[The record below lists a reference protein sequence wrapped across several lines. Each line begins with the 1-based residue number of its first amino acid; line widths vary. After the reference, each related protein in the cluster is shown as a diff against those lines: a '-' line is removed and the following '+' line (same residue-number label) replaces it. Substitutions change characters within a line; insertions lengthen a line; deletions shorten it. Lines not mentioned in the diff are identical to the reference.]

1 MSPEPVGS
9 LTDQIITE
17 IGPFMAHQR
26 HKWAAQCQAYGLSMT
41 HFQVLAI
48 LDAEGPTPMSRLAD
62 ELGVGDSNLTG
73 IIGRLEER
81 GVVARVHDDADRRM
95 VRAQLTAAGVDML
108 RRVEDARLGHMRQ
121 LVESL
126 SADEQRTVLSG
137 LRTLTAAHA
146 RVHAEHDHAEHD
158 HPERDHPEHDH
169 PSDKE
174 LVPA

>member
-95 VRAQLTAAGVDML
+95 VRAQLTPAGVDML

-137 LRTLTAAHA
+137 LKTLTAAHA
-146 RVHAEHDHAEHD
+146 RTHAEHD
-158 HPERDHPEHDH
+158 HPEPH

-174 LVPA
+174 LLPA

>member
-108 RRVEDARLGHMRQ
+108 RRVEDARLAHMRQ

-126 SADEQRTVLSG
+126 SADEKRTVLSG
-137 LRTLTAAHA
+137 LKTLTAAHA
-146 RVHAEHDHAEHD
+146 RHHAEHDHSAHD
-158 HPERDHPEHDH
+158 HPKPH
-169 PSDKE
+169 SDKE
-174 LVPA
+174 LLPA

>member
-9 LTDQIITE
+9 LTDQIIAE
-17 IGPFMAHQR
+17 MGPFMAHQR

-48 LDAEGPTPMSRLAD
+48 LAAEGPTPMNRLAD

-73 IIGRLEER
+73 IVGRLEER
-81 GVVARVHDDADRRM
+81 GVVARVHDAADRRM

-108 RRVEDARLGHMRQ
+108 RRVEDTRLGHMRQ

-126 SADEQRTVLSG
+126 TADEQRTVLSG
-137 LRTLTAAHA
+137 LKTLTAAHA
-146 RVHAEHDHAEHD
+146 RTHAEHD
-158 HPERDHPEHDH
+158 HPEHDHPEPH

-174 LVPA
+174 LLPA

>member
-1 MSPEPVGS
+1 
-9 LTDQIITE
+9 
-17 IGPFMAHQR
+17 
-26 HKWAAQCQAYGLSMT
+26 
-41 HFQVLAI
+41 
-48 LDAEGPTPMSRLAD
+48 
-62 ELGVGDSNLTG
+62 VGDSNLTG

-137 LRTLTAAHA
+137 LKTLTAAHA
-146 RVHAEHDHAEHD
+146 RTHDEHD
-158 HPERDHPEHDH
+158 HPEQHPT

-174 LVPA
+174 LLPT

>member
-146 RVHAEHDHAEHD
+146 RVHAEHDHPEHD
-158 HPERDHPEHDH
+158 HPEPH

-174 LVPA
+174 LLPA

>member
-126 SADEQRTVLSG
+126 SADEKRTVLSG
-137 LRTLTAAHA
+137 LKTLTAAHA
-146 RVHAEHDHAEHD
+146 RHHAEHD
-158 HPERDHPEHDH
+158 HPEHAHPEPH

-174 LVPA
+174 LLPA

>member
-146 RVHAEHDHAEHD
+146 RVHAEHDHPEHD
-158 HPERDHPEHDH
+158 HPEPP

-174 LVPA
+174 LLPA

>member
-9 LTDQIITE
+9 LADQIIAE
-17 IGPFMAHQR
+17 MRPFMAHQR

-48 LDAEGPTPMSRLAD
+48 LAAEGPTPMNRLAD

-81 GVVARVHDDADRRM
+81 GVVARVHDAADRRM
-95 VRAQLTAAGVDML
+95 VRAQLTSAGVDML
-108 RRVEDARLGHMRQ
+108 RRVEDTRLGHMRQ

-126 SADEQRTVLSG
+126 TAHEQRTLLNG
-137 LRTLTAAHA
+137 LKTLTTAQE
-146 RVHAEHDHAEHD
+146 RVHAPHM
-158 HPERDHPEHDH
+158 HPGPPPS

-174 LVPA
+174 LLPA

>member
-9 LTDQIITE
+9 LTDQIIAE
-17 IGPFMAHQR
+17 MGPFMAHQR

-48 LDAEGPTPMSRLAD
+48 LAAEGPTPMNRLAD

-73 IIGRLEER
+73 IVGRLEER
-81 GVVARVHDDADRRM
+81 GVVARVHDAADRRM

-108 RRVEDARLGHMRQ
+108 RRVEDTRLGHMRQ

-126 SADEQRTVLSG
+126 TADEQRTVLSG
-137 LRTLTAAHA
+137 LKTLTAAHA
-146 RVHAEHDHAEHD
+146 RTHAEHDRPEH
-158 HPERDHPEHDH
+158 DHPEHDH
-169 PSDKE
+169 PEPHPSDKE
-174 LVPA
+174 LLPA

>member
-9 LTDQIITE
+9 LTDQIIAE
-17 IGPFMAHQR
+17 MGPFMAHQR

-48 LDAEGPTPMSRLAD
+48 LAAEGPTPMNRLAD

-73 IIGRLEER
+73 IVGRLEER
-81 GVVARVHDDADRRM
+81 GVVARVHDAADRRM

-108 RRVEDARLGHMRQ
+108 RRVEDTRLGHMRQ

-126 SADEQRTVLSG
+126 SVDEQRTVLSG
-137 LRTLTAAHA
+137 LKTLTAAQA
-146 RVHAEHDHAEHD
+146 RTHAEH
-158 HPERDHPEHDH
+158 
-169 PSDKE
+169 S
-174 LVPA
+174 L